1 MKKAMIRFFH
11 KLNANI
17 GLILLVFAIAIVS
30 FLSGIDL
37 QKRITIDALEDK
49 IVGDFLIVQREIS
62 DVLRNIERDVPPA
75 DFDVVPLRNYSS
87 GIVDALRTDSLKNI
101 TSQYPNSVLYLIEF
115 NNVLQR
121 NADISS
127 CVQQYGRL
135 LCEIPVEYESDLDG
149 LLYSIENCLSQSE
162 VQGTSE
168 YDSNGSIVA

>member
-1 MKKAMIRFFH
+1 MIRFFH
-11 KLNANI
+11 RLKANI
-17 GLILLVFAIAIVS
+17 GLILLIFVITIVS
-30 FLSGIDL
+30 FLSGMEL
-37 QKRITIDALEDK
+37 QKAITIDALEDK

-87 GIVDALRTDSLKNI
+87 GIVDALRVDSIRNI

-135 LCEIPVEYESDLDG
+135 LCEIQVEHESDLDG

-162 VQGTSE
+162 VQGK
-168 YDSNGSIVA
+168 